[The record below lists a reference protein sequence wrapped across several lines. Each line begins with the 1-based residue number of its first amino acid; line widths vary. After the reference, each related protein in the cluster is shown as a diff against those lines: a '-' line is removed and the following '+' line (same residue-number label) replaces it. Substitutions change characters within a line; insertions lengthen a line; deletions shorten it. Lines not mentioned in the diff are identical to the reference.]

1 MSLLPTNLQ
10 AIPAETQRVAQA
22 AFPKGNRY
30 LRLRDE
36 LGPLYEDEAFAD
48 LFPSRGRPAESPGRL
63 ALITVFQFAEGLS
76 DRAAAE
82 AVQSRIDWKYVL
94 GLELTDEG
102 FDASV
107 LVEFRAR
114 LVASDQAQLLFDLLL
129 ARLRE
134 AKLVKARGRQ
144 RTDSTHVLAAVQ
156 ALHRL
161 EGVGE
166 TLRHALDTLA
176 RIAPDWVR
184 AQAEPDWFERYGRR
198 FEDSRLPTARTER
211 YTLAEQ
217 IGADGHRLLCAVYEQ
232 APDWMRHLP
241 AVEALR
247 QVWVQQFHGVEGVL
261 RWRDAG
267 NLPPASRMIYS
278 PYDVEARYGN
288 KRDTEWKGYKVHLTE
303 CCDPDLPLVITDVQT
318 TAATTTDFETLPLVQ
333 ADLARRALLPQE
345 HLVDSGYMSA
355 EHIVAGQR
363 EHGVQLIGPV
373 LPDPSWQSKTTGAFG
388 TAAFTIDWEKRTAH
402 CPQGAT
408 SVSWVEGKNAHGHD
422 NVQIL
427 FERKTC
433 AACPARAH
441 CTRSAAGPRTLRLS
455 AQPQHEALQRARQR
469 EKTEEFQKTY
479 AQRAGVEGAISQ
491 GVRVA
496 GLRQARYVGLAK
508 TQLQHLA
515 TAAALNVVR
524 VGAWLLEN
532 VRAKTRRS
540 AFAALA
546 PQIA

>member
-1 MSLLPTNLQ
+1 MSLIPTNLQ
-10 AIPAETQRVAQA
+10 AIPAETRRVAQA

-30 LRLRDE
+30 VRLRDE
-36 LGPLYEDEAFAD
+36 LGPLYQDEAFAQ

-76 DRAAAE
+76 DRAAAA
-82 AVQSRIDWKYVL
+82 AVQSRIDWKYAL
-94 GLELTDEG
+94 GLELTDAG
-102 FDASV
+102 LDASL
-107 LVEFRAR
+107 LVDFRAR
-114 LVASDQAQLLFDLLL
+114 LVASEQARLLFEVLLN
-129 ARLRE
+129 RLRE
-134 AKLVKARGRQ
+134 TKLVKARGRQ

-161 EGVGE
+161 ECVGE

-176 RIAPDWVR
+176 RMAPDWVR

-211 YTLAEQ
+211 YALAEQ
-217 IGADGHRLLCAVYEQ
+217 IGSDEHPLLRAVFEQ
-232 APDWMRHLP
+232 APDWMRHIP
-241 AVEALR
+241 VIETLR
-247 QVWVQQFHGVEGVL
+247 QVWGQQFQWLDGIL
-261 RWRDAG
+261 RWREAG

-278 PYDVEARYGN
+278 PYAVEARYGK
-288 KRDTEWKGYKVHLTE
+288 KRNTEWKGYKVHLTK

-318 TAATTTDFETLPLVQ
+318 TSAASTDFEVLPRVQ
-333 ADLARRALLPQE
+333 ASLAERNLLPQE
-345 HLVDSGYMSA
+345 HLVDSGYRSA
-355 EHIVAGQR
+355 EHIVASHG

-373 LPDPSWQSKTTGAFG
+373 LPDPSWQTKTAGAFG
-388 TAAFTIDWEKRTAH
+388 VAAFTIDWANRTAQ

-408 SVSWVEGKNAHGHD
+408 SVSWVEGHNAQGHD
-422 NVQIL
+422 IVQIL
-427 FERKTC
+427 FARKTC

-441 CTRSAAGPRTLRLS
+441 CTRSATGPRTLRLS

-479 AQRAGVEGAISQ
+479 AQRAGVEGTLSQ
-491 GVRVA
+491 GVRTA
-496 GLRQARYVGLAK
+496 GLRRARYVGLAK
-508 TQLQHLA
+508 TRLQHLA

-524 VGAWLLEN
+524 LGAWLLEN
-532 VRAKTRRS
+532 GRAKTRRS

-546 PQIA
+546 PQMA

>member
-10 AIPAETQRVAQA
+10 TIPAETRRIAQA
-22 AFPKGNRY
+22 AFPKGNLY

-36 LGPLYEDEAFAD
+36 LGPLYEDEAFTD

-63 ALITVFQFAEGLS
+63 ALITIFQFAEGLS
-76 DRAAAE
+76 DRAAAA

-94 GLELTDEG
+94 GLELTDAG

-114 LVASDQAQLLFDLLL
+114 LVASDQAQRLFDLLL
-129 ARLRE
+129 HRLRE

-161 EGVGE
+161 ECVGE
-166 TLRHALDTLA
+166 TLRHTLDTLA
-176 RIAPDWVR
+176 RVAPNWLR
-184 AQAEPDWFERYGRR
+184 AQAEPDWWERYGRR
-198 FEDSRLPTARTER
+198 LEDSRLPTARTER
-211 YTLAEQ
+211 YALAEQ
-217 IGADGHRLLCAVYEQ
+217 IGQDGHHLLRAMEEQ
-232 APDWMRHLP
+232 APDWMRHIP
-241 AVEALR
+241 AVETLR
-247 QVWVQQFHGVEGVL
+247 QVWVQQFHWTEGVL
-261 RWRDAG
+261 RWREAG

-278 PYDVEARYGN
+278 PYDVEARYGK

-318 TAATTTDFETLPLVQ
+318 TSAATTDFEVLPTVQ
-333 ADLARRALLPQE
+333 AGLAERNLLPQE

-355 EHIVAGQR
+355 AHIVASQS
-363 EHGVQLIGPV
+363 EYSVQLVGPV
-373 LPDPSWQSKTTGAFG
+373 LPDPSWQTKTAGAFG
-388 TAAFTIDWEKRTAH
+388 VAAFAIDWENRTAH
-402 CPQGAT
+402 CPQGAA
-408 SVSWVEGKNAHGHD
+408 SVSWVEGHNAQGHD
-422 NVQIL
+422 IVQIL
-427 FERKTC
+427 FERKIC
-433 AACPARAH
+433 AACPVRAQ

-469 EKTEEFQKTY
+469 EKSEEFQKTY
-479 AQRAGVEGAISQ
+479 ARRAGVEGTMSQ

-496 GLRQARYVGLAK
+496 GLRRARYVGLAK
-508 TQLQHLA
+508 TRLQHLA
-515 TAAALNVVR
+515 TAAALNVIR
-524 VGAWLLEN
+524 VGAWFLEN